1 MNIKD
6 VLNMYNIGEIQDVEK
21 VNFGFSNTNYKLHAS
36 DKTYLYRI
44 YDSKGKDVEYE
55 ISVLKVL
62 KDMKFPASYPIQR
75 RDGKFFTT
83 TTEGIV
89 VVYEFLDGSSTEINE
104 QIVRQIGSA
113 MSRLHK
119 VKYKSK
125 GIGHRSN
132 SISMDRCHRLIQR
145 FDDAP
150 NQYPD
155 IFEYFVEHTNFFRMP
170 LQVPV
175 PKGLIHGDL
184 FPQNTLF
191 KGGELLAI
199 LDFQE
204 VCIDS
209 FLFDI
214 GMTIN
219 GFCFEGKMFNENL
232 TGILLEE
239 YVKKRMISDQEVKL
253 LPAYISWAAH
263 GIIAWHLEHDLLNK
277 KNPNQLAK
285 VEDLMHRV
293 RSLRNSKLLISR
305 L

>member
-6 VLNMYNIGEIQDVEK
+6 VLGLYNLGEIQDVEK
-21 VNFGFSNTNYKLHAS
+21 VNFGFSNKNYKLHAS

-44 YDSKGKDVEYE
+44 YDTKGQNVEYE

-62 KDMKFPASYPIQR
+62 KDLKFPASYPIQR
-75 RDGKFFTT
+75 RDGKLFTN

-89 VVYEFLDGSSTEINE
+89 VVYEYMDGSSTEINE
-104 QIVRQIGSA
+104 QVVREIARAQSK
-113 MSRLHK
+113 LHK
-119 VKYKSK
+119 IKYKSK
-125 GIGHRSN
+125 GIGYRAN
-132 SISMDRCHRLIQR
+132 SISMDRCTNLIQK
-145 FDDAP
+145 FDVAP
-150 NQYPD
+150 VQYPE
-155 IFEYFVEHTNFFRMP
+155 IFEYFIEHTNFFRMP
-170 LQVPV
+170 LQIPV

-219 GFCFEGKMFNENL
+219 GFCFEGRLFNEQL
-232 TGILLEE
+232 TGIFLEE
-239 YVKKRMISDQEVKL
+239 YNKTRAISDQEVKL
-253 LPAYISWAAH
+253 LPVFISWAAH
-263 GIIAWHLEHDLLNK
+263 GIIAWHLENDLLNK
-277 KNPNQLAK
+277 KNPKQLAK
-285 VEDLMHRV
+285 VEDLMVRV